1 MAKKSAKKKPIQNI
15 KPGAKKIPTSR
26 KIVNNDLAG
35 FTRQLSAMLGA
46 GMPIVSA
53 LYALEEQSDNPYLQG
68 VIRGVREALE
78 AGQNLSEA
86 LRKYPPIFDRLYCNM
101 VAGGES
107 SGELSETM
115 ARLAT
120 FLEDSAKLRRK
131 VKAAMMYPII
141 VLTISLI
148 ITVGLILFV
157 VPVFGEMFEDFDAE
171 LPAPTQG
178 LLNLSAWL
186 QANFLLFAGVLIVIY
201 FIFRKWK
208 QTPSGAYRWDS
219 MTLNLPVFG
228 KLNRYVASA
237 RFARMLSQ
245 MTRSGVPIL
254 SALHIVGGSTG
265 NLVAGKII
273 EEAAKVVEKGDPL
286 SKALLD
292 QEVYPLGLVRMLQAG
307 EKTGNINDMMD
318 SIAEYY
324 EGEVESMLAGL
335 TSLLEP
341 LLMVFLGIVIG
352 GLVICMFL
360 PLFQMGEIVGAG

>member
-1 MAKKSAKKKPIQNI
+1 MAKRSARKKPIPVI
-15 KPGAKKIPTSR
+15 KPGATKIPTSR

-35 FTRQLSAMLGA
+35 FTRQLSAMLAA

-53 LYALEEQSDNPYLQG
+53 FLALDEQSDNVYFKA

-78 AGQNLSEA
+78 AGQSLSES
-86 LRKYPPIFDRLYCNM
+86 LRKYPAIFDRLYCNM

-107 SGELSETM
+107 SGELAETM

-120 FLEDSAKLRRK
+120 FLEDAAKLRRK

-141 VLTISLI
+141 VLTISII
-148 ITVGLILFV
+148 ITIGLILFV

-178 LLNLSAWL
+178 LLNLSAFL
-186 QANFLLFAGVLIVIY
+186 QAHFLIFAGVVVVLY

-208 QTPSGAYRWDS
+208 RTPSGAYRWDS
-219 MTLNLPVFG
+219 MVLKIPVFG
-228 KLNRYVASA
+228 KLNRYVAAA

-245 MTRSGVPIL
+245 MARSGVPIL
-254 SALHIVGGSTG
+254 SALRIVGGSTG

-273 EEAAKVVEKGDPL
+273 EDAAIVVEKGDPL

-292 QEVYPLGLVRMLQAG
+292 QEVYPLALVRMLQAG

-318 SIAEYY
+318 SIADYY
-324 EGEVESMLAGL
+324 EGEVDSMLTGL

-341 LLMVFLGIVIG
+341 MLMVFLGVVIG

-360 PLFQMGEIVGAG
+360 PLFQMGEIVGRG